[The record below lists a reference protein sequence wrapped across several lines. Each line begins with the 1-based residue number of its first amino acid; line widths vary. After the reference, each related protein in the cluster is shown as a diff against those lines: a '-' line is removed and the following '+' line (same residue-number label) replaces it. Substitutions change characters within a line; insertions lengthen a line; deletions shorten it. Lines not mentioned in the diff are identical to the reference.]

1 MIEIKGKLVKMF
13 GFVNSRK
20 ETRGLGGEVFRAK
33 QKKYKI
39 FLGVLGFIGFA
50 LLNLVLYWMTRVSF

>member
-1 MIEIKGKLVKMF
+1 MF
-13 GFVNSRK
+13 GFVNYRR

-39 FLGVLGFIGFA
+39 FMGILGLVSFA
-50 LLNLVLYWMTRVSF
+50 LLNLIFYMMTKVNI

>member
-1 MIEIKGKLVKMF
+1 MF

-39 FLGVLGFIGFA
+39 ILGALGILGFS
-50 LLNLVLYWMTRVSF
+50 LLNLILYLLTRVNF

>member
-1 MIEIKGKLVKMF
+1 MF
-13 GFVNSRK
+13 GFVNSRR

-39 FLGVLGFIGFA
+39 FIGVLGFIGFA
-50 LLNLVLYWMTRVSF
+50 ILNLILYMMTKVNF